1 MQLRAKVIAV
11 LSAAFL
17 ALILLQWSVGQYV
30 LMPQFERIEL
40 DNANTAM
47 MRIESGL
54 HAELDE
60 LHVSAADWGNW
71 SDAYKFMED
80 PNDGFIQKSLNPSAL
95 KQLNATALA
104 FINQQGEFI
113 WTGAIMPGSA
123 LPTDLDFFKTP
134 ALPEHFPWRANL
146 VTGVSSEGLI
156 ATNRGVMLAAITPI
170 LDGFGHGP
178 AHGALLLGRLL
189 TQNEVAAL
197 GSRAHTPVALT
208 AVRYPG
214 RQLPALLASEE
225 GAGVQVTDFG
235 TTQISR
241 QLPDI
246 RGEPAITLRVDVPRI
261 VLARAHTTLMW
272 VMALTVLAAITIL
285 VLAFY
290 GMERTVLGPLDQV
303 TRHAVAIGAGD
314 DLTNRLNLDRRDE
327 IGALAAEFDRMVEQV
342 AESRRQLIDHSFEAG
357 MSELSRGVLH
367 NIGNAMTPIGVR
379 LARLKSRLQSAPRAD
394 IERALSE
401 RTLETNDAARQADL
415 DEFLR
420 LGAAELAEIVAQADE
435 DVSVIERQAGIVQAA
450 LSEQLRSTRTS
461 TVVESTDLPALIGQ
475 SLEIVPDAAREL
487 IDVEL
492 DHSLQSIG
500 AIRIPRT
507 VLRLVL
513 QNLIINASE
522 AIRAAGREHGSVR
535 LTAALH
541 EANNRQ
547 NLQLECHD
555 DGAGIVPEN
564 LERVF
569 ERGFSTKRGT
579 GNLGIGLHWCATA
592 INALGGR
599 MWASSAGPGQGATL
613 HVLLPVPRSASAPD
627 SAAASDAKAA

>member
-11 LSAAFL
+11 LSACFL
-17 ALILLQWSVGQYV
+17 ALILLQWGVGQGL

-47 MRIESGL
+47 MRIDSGL
-54 HAELDE
+54 QAELAE

-80 PNDGFIQKSLNPSAL
+80 PADGFIQKSLNPSAL

-104 FINQQGEFI
+104 FVNQQGEFV
-113 WTGAIMPGSA
+113 WTGAINPDTA
-123 LPTDLDFFKTP
+123 APTDLDLFQ
-134 ALPEHFPWRANL
+134 AAGLPEHFPWRANL

-189 TQNEVAAL
+189 THNEVAAI
-197 GSRAHTPVALT
+197 GARAHTQVTLI

-214 RQLPALLASEE
+214 RQLPGLVATEN
-225 GAGVQVTDFG
+225 GPGVLVTPFE

-241 QLPDI
+241 QVRDI
-246 RGEPAITLRVDVPRI
+246 FGEPVITLRIEVSREVA
-261 VLARAHTTLMW
+261 VRAHTTLMW
-272 VMALTVLAAITIL
+272 VLALTALAAIIIL

-290 GMERTVLGPLDQV
+290 GMERTVLGPLDRV

-314 DLTNRLNLDRRDE
+314 DLTNRLNLNRRDE

-367 NIGNAMTPIGVR
+367 NIGNAMTPLSVR
-379 LARLKSRLQSAPRAD
+379 LARLKSRLQAAPQAD
-394 IERALSE
+394 VERALSE
-401 RTLETNDAARQADL
+401 RTLESNDRARQSDL

-420 LGAAELAEIVAQADE
+420 LAAGELADIVSQAAEDVA
-435 DVSVIERQAGIVQAA
+435 VIERQAGIVQAA

-461 TVVESTDLPALIGQ
+461 TVVESTELPALIGQ
-475 SLEIVPDAAREL
+475 SLEIVPDAARER
-487 IDVEL
+487 IDLEL
-492 DHSLQSIG
+492 DPSIQSLG
-500 AIRIPRT
+500 AIRLPRT

-522 AIRAAGREHGSVR
+522 AIRAAGRERGSVR

-547 NLQLECHD
+547 NLELACHD
-555 DGAGIVPEN
+555 NGCGIAPEN

-569 ERGFSTKRGT
+569 ERGFSTKRGS

-592 INALGGR
+592 VNALGGR
-599 MWASSAGPGQGATL
+599 MWASSAGPEQGAIL
-613 HVLLPVPRSASAPD
+613 HLLLPVPRSTSASDSAP
-627 SAAASDAKAA
+627 ASDAQAA

>member
-17 ALILLQWSVGQYV
+17 ALILLQWSVGQYL

-47 MRIESGL
+47 MRIDSGL
-54 HAELDE
+54 RAELDE

-80 PNDGFIQKSLNPSAL
+80 RDDGFIQKSLNPSAL

-104 FINQQGEFI
+104 FISQQGNFV
-113 WTGAIMPGSA
+113 WTGAITPGPGE
-123 LPTDLDFFKTP
+123 PTDLDLFQAP
-134 ALPEHFPWRANL
+134 GLPEHFPWRANL
-146 VTGVSSEGLI
+146 LTGVSSEGLI

-189 TQNEVAAL
+189 TQHEVIAL
-197 GSRAHTPVALT
+197 GQRAHTRVALT
-208 AVRYPG
+208 AIRYPG
-214 RQLPALLASEE
+214 RQLPDLPSSSD
-225 GAGVQVTDFG
+225 GPGVQVTDFG
-235 TTQISR
+235 TTQISH
-241 QLPDI
+241 QVPDI
-246 RGEPAITLRVDVPRI
+246 LGVPVITLRVDVPRV

-272 VMALTVLAAITIL
+272 VMALTALAAVTIL
-285 VLAFY
+285 LLAFY
-290 GMERTVLGPLDQV
+290 GMERTVLGPLDRV

-367 NIGNAMTPIGVR
+367 NIGNAMTPLGVR
-379 LARLKSRLQSAPRAD
+379 LARLKSRLQAAPLAD

-420 LGAAELAEIVAQADE
+420 LSAAELAEIVAQADE
-435 DVSVIERQAGIVQAA
+435 DVGVIERQAGIVQTA

-461 TVVESTDLPALIGQ
+461 TVVESADLGAVISQ
-475 SLEIVPDAAREL
+475 SLEIVPDAARER
-487 IDVEL
+487 IDMEL
-492 DHSLQSIG
+492 DHSIHSMG

-535 LTAALH
+535 LSAALH

-547 NLQLECHD
+547 NLELECQD
-555 DGAGIVPEN
+555 NGAGIAPEN

-592 INALGGR
+592 VNALGGR

-613 HVLLPVPRSASAPD
+613 HLLMPIPRSASAPD
-627 SAAASDAKAA
+627 SAASSDSKAA

>member
-11 LSAAFL
+11 LSACFL
-17 ALILLQWSVGQYV
+17 ALILLQWSVGQGL
-30 LMPQFERIEL
+30 LMPQFEGIEL

-47 MRIESGL
+47 MRIDSGL
-54 HAELDE
+54 QAELAE

-80 PNDGFIQKSLNPSAL
+80 PGDGFIQKSLNPSAL

-104 FINQQGEFI
+104 FINQQGEFV
-113 WTGAIMPGSA
+113 WTGAIDPVSA
-123 LPTDLDFFKTP
+123 APTDLDLFQ
-134 ALPEHFPWRANL
+134 AAGLPEHFPWRANL
-146 VTGVSSEGLI
+146 LTGVSSEGLI

-178 AHGALLLGRLL
+178 AHGVLLLGRLL
-189 TQNEVAAL
+189 THNEVAAI
-197 GSRAHTPVALT
+197 GARAHTQVALT

-214 RQLPALLASEE
+214 RQLPALVASED
-225 GAGVQVTDFG
+225 GPGVQITPFE

-241 QLPDI
+241 QVPDI
-246 RGEPAITLRVDVPRI
+246 FGQPVITLRIDVPR
-261 VLARAHTTLMW
+261 VVALRAHTTLMW
-272 VMALTVLAAITIL
+272 VLALTALAAIIIL

-290 GMERTVLGPLDQV
+290 GMERTVLGPLAHV

-367 NIGNAMTPIGVR
+367 NIGNAMTPLSVR
-379 LARLKSRLQSAPRAD
+379 LARLKSRLQAAPLAD
-394 IERALSE
+394 VERALSE
-401 RTLETNDAARQADL
+401 RTLETNDAARQSDL

-420 LGAAELAEIVAQADE
+420 LAAGELAEIVTQTDE
-435 DVSVIERQAGIVQAA
+435 DIGVIERQAGIVQTA

-461 TVVESTDLPALIGQ
+461 TVVESTELPALIGQ
-475 SLEIVPDAAREL
+475 SLEIVPDAARERIEL
-487 IDVEL
+487 EL
-492 DHSLQSIG
+492 DPSIQSLG
-500 AIRIPRT
+500 PIRLPRT

-522 AIRAAGREHGSVR
+522 AIRAAGRERGTVR

-541 EANNRQ
+541 EASKRQ
-547 NLQLECHD
+547 NLELECHD
-555 DGAGIVPEN
+555 NGCGIAPEN

-592 INALGGR
+592 VNALGGR
-599 MWASSAGPGQGATL
+599 MWASSAGPEQGAIL
-613 HVLLPVPRSASAPD
+613 HLLLPVPRTHSAPD
-627 SAAASDAKAA
+627 SAATSDTKAA

>member
-17 ALILLQWSVGQYV
+17 ALILLQWSVGQGL

-47 MRIESGL
+47 MRIDSGL
-54 HAELDE
+54 KAELDE

-80 PNDGFIQKSLNPSAL
+80 RDDGFIQKSLNPSAL

-104 FINQQGEFI
+104 FINQRGEFV
-113 WTGAIMPGSA
+113 WTGAISPA
-123 LPTDLDFFKTP
+123 TAEPTDLDLFDAP
-134 ALPEHFPWRANL
+134 GLPEHFPWRANL

-189 TQNEVAAL
+189 THNELAAI
-197 GSRAHTPVALT
+197 GARAHTGVALT
-208 AVRYPG
+208 DVRYPN
-214 RQLPALLASEE
+214 RKLPDLVAGDA
-225 GAGVQVTDFG
+225 GPGVQITPFG

-241 QLPDI
+241 QVPDI
-246 RGEPAITLRVDVPRI
+246 FGQPVMTMRIEVPRVI
-261 VLARAHTTLMW
+261 VARAHTTLLW
-272 VMALTVLAAITIL
+272 VMALTALAAITIL

-290 GMERTVLGPLDQV
+290 GMERTVLAPLEAV

-314 DLTNRLNLDRRDE
+314 DLTNRLNLKRRDE
-327 IGALAAEFDRMVEQV
+327 IGALAEQFDRMVEQV

-367 NIGNAMTPIGVR
+367 NIGNAMTPLAVR
-379 LARLKSRLQSAPRAD
+379 LARLKSRLQGAPLAD
-394 IERALSE
+394 VERALSE
-401 RTLETNDAARQADL
+401 RTLETSDSARLADL

-420 LGAAELAEIVAQADE
+420 LAAAELGELVSQASE
-435 DVSVIERQAGIVQAA
+435 DVAVIERQAAIVQTA

-461 TVVESTDLPALIGQ
+461 TVVESTELPALISQ
-475 SLEIVPDAAREL
+475 SLEIVPDVARERIEL
-487 IDVEL
+487 EIDPSVQ
-492 DHSLQSIG
+492 SLG
-500 AIRIPRT
+500 ALRLPRT

-522 AIRAAGREHGSVR
+522 AILAAGREHGTVR
-535 LTAALH
+535 LSASLH
-541 EANNRQ
+541 DASRSQ
-547 NLQLECHD
+547 NLELECRD
-555 DGAGIVPEN
+555 NGSGIAPEN

-569 ERGFSTKRGT
+569 ERGFSTKRGS

-599 MWASSAGPGQGATL
+599 MWASSEGAGLGATL
-613 HVLLPVPRSASAPD
+613 HLLLPLPNAHSATET
-627 SAAASDAKAA
+627 AADSDAKAA

>member
-17 ALILLQWSVGQYV
+17 ALILLQWSVGQYL

-47 MRIESGL
+47 MRIDSGL
-54 HAELDE
+54 RAELDE

-80 PNDGFIQKSLNPSAL
+80 RDDGFIQKSLNPSAL

-104 FINQQGEFI
+104 FISQQGNFV
-113 WTGAIMPGSA
+113 WTGAITPGPGE
-123 LPTDLDFFKTP
+123 PTDLDLFQ
-134 ALPEHFPWRANL
+134 AAGLPEHFPWRANL
-146 VTGVSSEGLI
+146 LTGVSSEGLI

-189 TQNEVAAL
+189 TQHEVIAL
-197 GSRAHTPVALT
+197 GQRAHTRVALT
-208 AVRYPG
+208 AIRYPG
-214 RQLPALLASEE
+214 RQLPDLPSSSD
-225 GAGVQVTDFG
+225 GPGVQVTDFG
-235 TTQISR
+235 TTQISH
-241 QLPDI
+241 QVPDI
-246 RGEPAITLRVDVPRI
+246 LGVPVITLRVDVPRV

-272 VMALTVLAAITIL
+272 VMALTALAAVTIL
-285 VLAFY
+285 LLAFY
-290 GMERTVLGPLDQV
+290 GMERTVLGPLDRV

-367 NIGNAMTPIGVR
+367 NIGNAMTPLGVR
-379 LARLKSRLQSAPRAD
+379 LARLKSRLQAAPLAD

-420 LGAAELAEIVAQADE
+420 LSAAELAEIVAQADE
-435 DVSVIERQAGIVQAA
+435 DVGVIERQAGIVQTA

-461 TVVESTDLPALIGQ
+461 TVVESADLGAVISQ
-475 SLEIVPDAAREL
+475 SLEIVPDAARER
-487 IDVEL
+487 IDMEL
-492 DHSLQSIG
+492 DHSIHSMG

-513 QNLIINASE
+513 QNLIINAS
-522 AIRAAGREHGSVR
+522 
-535 LTAALH
+535 
-541 EANNRQ
+541 
-547 NLQLECHD
+547 
-555 DGAGIVPEN
+555 
-564 LERVF
+564 
-569 ERGFSTKRGT
+569 
-579 GNLGIGLHWCATA
+579 
-592 INALGGR
+592 
-599 MWASSAGPGQGATL
+599 
-613 HVLLPVPRSASAPD
+613 
-627 SAAASDAKAA
+627 

>member
-1 MQLRAKVIAV
+1 MQLRVKVIAV

-17 ALILLQWSVGQYV
+17 ALILLQWSVGQYL

-47 MRIESGL
+47 MRIDSGL
-54 HAELDE
+54 RAELDA

-80 PNDGFIQKSLNPSAL
+80 PDGGFIQKSLNPSAL
-95 KQLNATALA
+95 TQLHATALA
-104 FINQQGEFI
+104 FIKRNGEFV
-113 WTGAIMPGSA
+113 WTGAITPGA
-123 LPTDLDFFKTP
+123 GTPTDLDLFKAP
-134 ALPEHFPWRANL
+134 ALPQHFPWRANL
-146 VTGVSSEGLI
+146 LTGVSSEGLI
-156 ATNRGVMLAAITPI
+156 ATDRGVMLAAITPI

-189 TQNEVAAL
+189 TEKEVIGL
-197 GSRAHTPVALT
+197 GERAHTRVAMT

-214 RQLPALLASEE
+214 RQLPELPASAA
-225 GAGVQVTDFG
+225 GPGVQVTEFG

-241 QLPDI
+241 QVPDI
-246 RGEPAITLRVDVPRI
+246 LGRPVITLRVDVPRV

-272 VMALTVLAAITIL
+272 VMALTALAAITIL
-285 VLAFY
+285 LLAFY
-290 GMERTVLGPLDQV
+290 GMERTVLGPLDRV

-314 DLTNRLNLDRRDE
+314 DLTNRLNLNRRDE

-367 NIGNAMTPIGVR
+367 NIGNAMTPLGVR
-379 LARLKSRLQSAPRAD
+379 VARLKSRLQSAPLAD
-394 IERALSE
+394 IESALSE
-401 RTLETNDAARQADL
+401 RTLETDDAARQADL

-420 LGAAELAEIVAQADE
+420 LSAAELAEIVAQTAE
-435 DVSVIERQAGIVQAA
+435 DVEVIERQTGIVQAA
-450 LSEQLRSTRTS
+450 LSEQLRSTRAS
-461 TVVESTDLPALIGQ
+461 TVVESTDLPALISQ
-475 SLEIVPDAAREL
+475 SLEIVPDAARER

-492 DHSLQSIG
+492 DQSIQSIG
-500 AIRIPRT
+500 VLRLPRT

-535 LTAALH
+535 LTAALN
-541 EANNRQ
+541 EASNRQ
-547 NLQLECHD
+547 NLELECHD
-555 DGAGIVPEN
+555 SGAGIAPEN
-564 LERVF
+564 LERIF

-592 INALGGR
+592 VNALGGR

-613 HVLLPVPRSASAPD
+613 HLLLPVPRTGSAPD
-627 SAAASDAKAA
+627 AAAASDTKAA

>member
-11 LSAAFL
+11 LSACFL
-17 ALILLQWSVGQYV
+17 ALILLQWGVGQGV

-47 MRIESGL
+47 MRINSGL
-54 HAELDE
+54 QAELAE

-80 PNDGFIQKSLNPSAL
+80 PGDGFIQKSLNPSAL

-104 FINQQGEFI
+104 FIDQHGAFV
-113 WTGAIMPGSA
+113 WTGAISPETAAPM
-123 LPTDLDFFKTP
+123 DLDLFQAP
-134 ALPEHFPWRANL
+134 GLAEHFPWRANL
-146 VTGVSSEGLI
+146 LTGVSSEGLI
-156 ATNRGVMLAAITPI
+156 ATNRGVMLAAVTPI

-178 AHGALLLGRLL
+178 AHGVLLLGRLL
-189 TQNEVAAL
+189 THNEVDAIGA
-197 GSRAHTPVALT
+197 RAHTQVALT

-214 RQLPALLASEE
+214 QQLPDLVATKE
-225 GAGVQVTDFG
+225 GPGVQITPFG

-241 QLPDI
+241 QIPDI
-246 RGEPAITLRVDVPRI
+246 FGAPVITLRVEVPR
-261 VLARAHTTLMW
+261 VVAARAHTTLMW
-272 VMALTVLAAITIL
+272 VLALTALAAITIL
-285 VLAFY
+285 LLAFY
-290 GMERTVLGPLDQV
+290 GMERTLLGPLARV

-327 IGALAAEFDRMVEQV
+327 IGALAAEFDRMVGQV

-367 NIGNAMTPIGVR
+367 NIGNAMTPLSVR
-379 LARLKSRLQSAPRAD
+379 LARLRSRLQAAPHAD
-394 IERALSE
+394 VERALSE
-401 RTLETNDAARQADL
+401 RMLESNDRARQSDL

-420 LGAAELAEIVAQADE
+420 LAAAELAEIVTQSDE
-435 DVSVIERQAGIVQAA
+435 DVGVIERQAGIVQSA

-461 TVVESTDLPALIGQ
+461 TVVESTELPALIEQ
-475 SLEIVPDAAREL
+475 SLEIVPDAARER
-487 IDVEL
+487 IEL
-492 DHSLQSIG
+492 QLDPSIQSLG

-522 AIRAAGREHGSVR
+522 AIRAAGRERGSVR
-535 LTAALH
+535 LRAALH
-541 EANNRQ
+541 AANHRQ
-547 NLQLECHD
+547 NLELECHD
-555 DGAGIVPEN
+555 NGCGIAPEN

-569 ERGFSTKRGT
+569 ERGYSTKRGT

-599 MWASSAGPGQGATL
+599 MWASSAGPEQGATL
-613 HVLLPVPRSASAPD
+613 HLLLPVPGSTAAAESAP
-627 SAAASDAKAA
+627 ASDAKAA

>member
-1 MQLRAKVIAV
+1 
-11 LSAAFL
+11 
-17 ALILLQWSVGQYV
+17 
-30 LMPQFERIEL
+30 
-40 DNANTAM
+40 M
-47 MRIESGL
+47 MRIDSGL
-54 HAELDE
+54 RAELDA

-80 PNDGFIQKSLNPSAL
+80 PDGGFIQKSLNPSAL
-95 KQLNATALA
+95 TQLHATALA
-104 FINQQGEFI
+104 FIKRNGEFV
-113 WTGAIMPGSA
+113 WTGAITPGA
-123 LPTDLDFFKTP
+123 GTPTDLDLFKAP
-134 ALPEHFPWRANL
+134 ALPQHFPWRANL
-146 VTGVSSEGLI
+146 LTGVSSEGLI
-156 ATNRGVMLAAITPI
+156 ATDRGVMLAAITPI

-189 TQNEVAAL
+189 TEKEVIGL
-197 GSRAHTPVALT
+197 GERAHTRVAMT

-214 RQLPALLASEE
+214 RQLPELPASAA
-225 GAGVQVTDFG
+225 GPGVQVTEFG

-241 QLPDI
+241 QVPDI
-246 RGEPAITLRVDVPRI
+246 LGRPVITLRVDVPRV

-272 VMALTVLAAITIL
+272 VMALTALAAITIL
-285 VLAFY
+285 LLAFY
-290 GMERTVLGPLDQV
+290 GMERTVLGPLDRV

-314 DLTNRLNLDRRDE
+314 DLTNRLNLNRRDE

-367 NIGNAMTPIGVR
+367 NIGNAMTPLGVR
-379 LARLKSRLQSAPRAD
+379 VARLKSRLQSAPLAD
-394 IERALSE
+394 IESALSE
-401 RTLETNDAARQADL
+401 RTLETDDAARQADL

-420 LGAAELAEIVAQADE
+420 LSAAELAEIVAQTAE
-435 DVSVIERQAGIVQAA
+435 DVEVIERQTGIVQAA
-450 LSEQLRSTRTS
+450 LSEQLRSTRAS
-461 TVVESTDLPALIGQ
+461 TVVESTDLPALISQ
-475 SLEIVPDAAREL
+475 SLEIVPDAARER

-492 DHSLQSIG
+492 DQSIQSIG
-500 AIRIPRT
+500 ALRLPRT

-535 LTAALH
+535 LTAALN
-541 EANNRQ
+541 EASNRQ
-547 NLQLECHD
+547 NLELECHD
-555 DGAGIVPEN
+555 SGAGIAPEN
-564 LERVF
+564 LERIF

-592 INALGGR
+592 VNALGGR

-613 HVLLPVPRSASAPD
+613 HLLLPVPRTGSAPD
-627 SAAASDAKAA
+627 AAAASDTKAA

>member
-11 LSAAFL
+11 LSAAFI
-17 ALILLQWSVGQYV
+17 ALILLQWSVGQGL

-54 HAELDE
+54 QAELAE

-80 PNDGFIQKSLNPSAL
+80 PGDGFIQKSLNPSAL

-104 FINQQGEFI
+104 FIDPQGRFV
-113 WTGAIMPGSA
+113 WSGAIDPVTMEPA
-123 LPTDLDFFKTP
+123 DLDLFRL
-134 ALPEHFPWRANL
+134 AQLPEHFPWRANL
-146 VTGVSSEGLI
+146 ITDVSSEGLI
-156 ATNRGVMLAAITPI
+156 ATNRGVMLVAITPI

-189 TQNEVAAL
+189 THTEVAVIGA
-197 GSRAHTPVALT
+197 RAHTRVALT
-208 AVRYPG
+208 EVRYPG
-214 RQLPALLASEE
+214 RQLPALPASKD
-225 GAGVQVTDFG
+225 GPGVQVTGFE
-235 TTQISR
+235 TTQISH
-241 QLPDI
+241 QFTDI
-246 RGEPAITLRVDVPRI
+246 FGAPVMTLRIEVPR
-261 VLARAHTTLMW
+261 VVAVRAHTTLMW
-272 VMALTVLAAITIL
+272 VMTLTALAAIIIL

-290 GMERTVLGPLDQV
+290 GMERTVLGPLAHV

-327 IGALAAEFDRMVEQV
+327 IGALAAEFDRMVGQV

-367 NIGNAMTPIGVR
+367 NIGNAMTPLSVR
-379 LARLKSRLQSAPRAD
+379 VARLRSRLQAAPLAD
-394 IERALSE
+394 VERALSE
-401 RTLETNDAARQADL
+401 RTLESSDSARQADL

-420 LGAAELAEIVAQADE
+420 LAAAELAELVRQADE
-435 DVSVIERQAGIVQAA
+435 DAGVIERQAGIVQTA
-450 LSEQLRSTRTS
+450 LSEQLRSTRAS
-461 TVVESTDLPALIGQ
+461 TVVESTELPALIEQ
-475 SLEIVPDAAREL
+475 SLEIVPDAARER
-487 IDVEL
+487 IDLQL
-492 DHSLQSIG
+492 DPSIQTLG

-522 AIRAAGREHGSVR
+522 AIRAAGHERGTVQ

-547 NLQLECHD
+547 HLELECHD
-555 DGAGIVPEN
+555 NGCGIAAEN
-564 LERVF
+564 IERVF

-592 INALGGR
+592 VNALGGR
-599 MWASSAGPGQGATL
+599 MWASSPGAGQGATMHL
-613 HVLLPVPRSASAPD
+613 LLPVPRSTSVTD
-627 SAAASDAKAA
+627 SAAEADTKAA